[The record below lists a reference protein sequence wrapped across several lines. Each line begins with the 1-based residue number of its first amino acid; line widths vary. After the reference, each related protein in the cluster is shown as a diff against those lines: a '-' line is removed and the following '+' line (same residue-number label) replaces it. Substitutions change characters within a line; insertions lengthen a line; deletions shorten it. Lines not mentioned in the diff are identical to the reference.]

1 VVLLINKNRTEIKVG
16 ENKIFIEDRYTL
28 VQGKFKLN
36 QFHEYYSDDYLQ
48 IQENLDLIPVEKII
62 KVISNESD
70 ALSGLTNFTK
80 ILDLLSSYSKI
91 VENNLEIYLKFSKNI
106 EILYSLFKL
115 IYFSAK
121 KKILS
126 KELELSKI
134 RKSSSDI
141 LAIADLM
148 KSLTESINN
157 NKVKLSYIKEDYF
170 QRKNQIDKIKK
181 DLTTYKTLIQ
191 EQSQIKKNCF
201 DQINKIT
208 RQLEGSKTENEDNSF
223 LRLGIETNLTNSEKI
238 RALQKKAKETQYE
251 SNKIGL
257 RAKQSQAEFEE
268 LLPNYEIY
276 RNDYE
281 EILETINNE
290 EKRLRKAQKNYEKE
304 LRENEEIQ
312 FGKTEELLSHPIRPY
327 LEIEHEILKV
337 ESDLDNLSF
346 PTNLNKENFLSN
358 MPIMIEKFK
367 EIDAILGINDEKI
380 NINAKEEEIEEFFE
394 QFRIFENL
402 IKDIENITNKFL
414 KTIQLQV
421 QFNLVTNQMN
431 TAFLIKTDFTR
442 KSKIRVNFENLTTPE
457 KIFFI
462 ISFFISFKVLLNS
475 KNIIFSNLFILPV
488 YNTKGGSIYRTIRK
502 IIPLFETD
510 ENLSDVSIILLMSN
524 LELKKDIDN
533 LKIIKVN
540 ER

>member
-1 VVLLINKNRTEIKVG
+1 MILLINKNRTEIKVG
-16 ENKIFIEDRYTL
+16 ENKIFIEDRFTL
-28 VQGKFKLN
+28 IQGKFKLN
-36 QFHEYYSDDYLQ
+36 QFHEYHSDDYLQ

-62 KVISNESD
+62 NVISNESNS
-70 ALSGLTNFTK
+70 LSDLTNFTK
-80 ILDLLSSYSKI
+80 ILDLLSGYSKI
-91 VENNLEIYLKFSKNI
+91 VENNLEIYLKFSKNM
-106 EILYSLFKL
+106 EILYTLFKL

-121 KKILS
+121 KKLLS

-148 KSLTESINN
+148 KSLTESINS

-181 DLTTYKTLIQ
+181 DLTTCKTLIQ

-223 LRLGIETNLTNSEKI
+223 LRFGIETNLTNSEKI

-251 SNKIGL
+251 SNQIRL

-281 EILETINNE
+281 EILETINKE
-290 EKRLRKAQKNYEKE
+290 EKRLRQAQNDYGKE
-304 LRENEEIQ
+304 LSKNEEIQ
-312 FGKTEELLSHPIRPY
+312 FGKTEELLSQPIRPY
-327 LEIEHEILKV
+327 LEIEHEIRDV
-337 ESDLDNLSF
+337 ESELDNLSF
-346 PTNLNKENFLSN
+346 PPNLNKKNFLSN

-367 EIDAILGINDEKI
+367 EIDGTLRNNYEKI
-380 NINAKEEEIEEFFE
+380 NINVNEEEIEEFFE
-394 QFRIFENL
+394 QFHIFENL
-402 IKDIENITNKFL
+402 IKNIEDITNKFL

-442 KSKIRVNFENLTTPE
+442 KSKINVNFENLTTPE

-502 IIPLFETD
+502 IIPLFKTD

-533 LKIIKVN
+533 FKIIEVN

>member
-1 VVLLINKNRTEIKVG
+1 MILLINKNRTEIKVG
-16 ENKIFIEDRYTL
+16 ENKIFIEDRFTL
-28 VQGKFKLN
+28 IQGKFKLN
-36 QFHEYYSDDYLQ
+36 QFHEYHSDDYLQ

-62 KVISNESD
+62 NVISNESNN
-70 ALSGLTNFTK
+70 LSDLTNFTK
-80 ILDLLSSYSKI
+80 ILDLLSGYSKI
-91 VENNLEIYLKFSKNI
+91 VENNLEIYLKFSKNM
-106 EILYSLFKL
+106 EILYTLFKL

-121 KKILS
+121 KKLLS

-148 KSLTESINN
+148 KSLTESINS

-181 DLTTYKTLIQ
+181 DLTTCKTLIQ

-223 LRLGIETNLTNSEKI
+223 LRFGIETNLTNSEKI

-251 SNKIGL
+251 SNQIRL

-281 EILETINNE
+281 EILETINKE
-290 EKRLRKAQKNYEKE
+290 EKRLRQAQNDYGKE
-304 LRENEEIQ
+304 LSKNEEIQ
-312 FGKTEELLSHPIRPY
+312 FGKTEELLSQPIRPY
-327 LEIEHEILKV
+327 LEIEHEIRDV
-337 ESDLDNLSF
+337 ESELDNLSF
-346 PTNLNKENFLSN
+346 PPNLNKKNFLSN
-358 MPIMIEKFK
+358 MPTMIEKFK
-367 EIDAILGINDEKI
+367 EIDGTLRNNYEKI
-380 NINAKEEEIEEFFE
+380 NINVNEEEIEEFFE
-394 QFRIFENL
+394 QFHIFENL
-402 IKDIENITNKFL
+402 IKNIEDITNKFL

-442 KSKIRVNFENLTTPE
+442 KSKINVNFENLTTPE

-502 IIPLFETD
+502 IIPLFKTD

-533 LKIIKVN
+533 FKIIKVN

>member
-1 VVLLINKNRTEIKVG
+1 MILLINKNRTEIKVG
-16 ENKIFIEDRYTL
+16 ENKIFIEDRFTL
-28 VQGKFKLN
+28 IQGKFKLN
-36 QFHEYYSDDYLQ
+36 QFHEYHSDDYLQ

-62 KVISNESD
+62 NVISNESNS
-70 ALSGLTNFTK
+70 LSDLTNFTK
-80 ILDLLSSYSKI
+80 ILDLLSGYSKI
-91 VENNLEIYLKFSKNI
+91 VENNLEIYLKFSENM
-106 EILYSLFKL
+106 EILYTLFKL

-121 KKILS
+121 KKLLS

-148 KSLTESINN
+148 KSLTESINS

-181 DLTTYKTLIQ
+181 DLTTCKTLIQ

-223 LRLGIETNLTNSEKI
+223 LRFGIETNLTNSEKI

-251 SNKIGL
+251 SNQIRL

-281 EILETINNE
+281 EILETINKE
-290 EKRLRKAQKNYEKE
+290 EKRLRQAQNDYGKE
-304 LRENEEIQ
+304 LSKNEEIQ
-312 FGKTEELLSHPIRPY
+312 FGKTEELLSQPIRPY
-327 LEIEHEILKV
+327 LEIEHEIRDV
-337 ESDLDNLSF
+337 ESELDNLSF
-346 PTNLNKENFLSN
+346 PPNLNKKNFLSN
-358 MPIMIEKFK
+358 MPTMIEKFK
-367 EIDAILGINDEKI
+367 EIDGTLRNNYEKI
-380 NINAKEEEIEEFFE
+380 NINVNEEEIEEFFE
-394 QFRIFENL
+394 QFHIFENL
-402 IKDIENITNKFL
+402 IKNIEDITNKFL

-442 KSKIRVNFENLTTPE
+442 KSKINVNFENLTTPE

-502 IIPLFETD
+502 IIPLFKTD

-533 LKIIKVN
+533 FKIIKVN

>member
-1 VVLLINKNRTEIKVG
+1 MILLINKNRTEIKVG
-16 ENKIFIEDRYTL
+16 EDKIFIEDQFTL

-36 QFHEYYSDDYLQ
+36 QLHEYYSDDYLQ

-62 KVISNESD
+62 NVISNESNS
-70 ALSGLTNFTK
+70 LSGLTNFTK
-80 ILDLLSSYSKI
+80 ILNLLSGYSKI

-106 EILYSLFKL
+106 EILYTLFKL

-121 KKILS
+121 KKILF

-134 RKSSSDI
+134 RKSSSNI
-141 LAIADLM
+141 LAIVDLM

-157 NKVKLSYIKEDYF
+157 YKVKLSYIKEDYF

-181 DLTTYKTLIQ
+181 DLTTCKTLIQ

-201 DQINKIT
+201 NQINKIT

-223 LRLGIETNLTNSEKI
+223 LSLGIETNLTNSEKI
-238 RALQKKAKETQYE
+238 RALQKKAKDTQYE
-251 SNKIGL
+251 SNKIRL

-281 EILETINNE
+281 EILETINKE
-290 EKRLRKAQKNYEKE
+290 EKRLRQAQKNYEKE

-312 FGKTEELLSHPIRPY
+312 FGKTEELLSQPIRPY

-337 ESDLDNLSF
+337 ESELDNLSF
-346 PTNLNKENFLSN
+346 PTNLKKKNFLSN
-358 MPIMIEKFK
+358 MPLMIEKFK
-367 EIDAILGINDEKI
+367 EIDAILRNHDEKI
-380 NINAKEEEIEEFFE
+380 NINANEEEIEEFFE

-402 IKDIENITNKFL
+402 INDIENITNKFL

-421 QFNLVTNQMN
+421 QFNLVTNKMN
-431 TAFLIKTDFTR
+431 TAFLIKTDFAR

-475 KNIIFSNLFILPV
+475 KNIIFSNLFILPI
-488 YNTKGGSIYRTIRK
+488 YNTKGGSIFRTIRK

>member
-1 VVLLINKNRTEIKVG
+1 M
-16 ENKIFIEDRYTL
+16 
-28 VQGKFKLN
+28 
-36 QFHEYYSDDYLQ
+36 
-48 IQENLDLIPVEKII
+48 
-62 KVISNESD
+62 
-70 ALSGLTNFTK
+70 
-80 ILDLLSSYSKI
+80 
-91 VENNLEIYLKFSKNI
+91 
-106 EILYSLFKL
+106 EILYTLFKL

-121 KKILS
+121 KKLLS

-148 KSLTESINN
+148 KSLTESINS

-181 DLTTYKTLIQ
+181 DLTTCKTLIQ

-223 LRLGIETNLTNSEKI
+223 LRFGIETNLTNSEKI

-251 SNKIGL
+251 SNQIRL

-281 EILETINNE
+281 EILETINKE
-290 EKRLRKAQKNYEKE
+290 EKRLRQAQNDYGKE
-304 LRENEEIQ
+304 LSKNEEIQ
-312 FGKTEELLSHPIRPY
+312 FGKTEELLSQPIRPY
-327 LEIEHEILKV
+327 LEIEHEIRDV
-337 ESDLDNLSF
+337 ESELDNLSF
-346 PTNLNKENFLSN
+346 PPNLNKKNFLSN
-358 MPIMIEKFK
+358 MPTMIEKFK
-367 EIDAILGINDEKI
+367 EIDGTLRNNYEKI
-380 NINAKEEEIEEFFE
+380 NINVNEEEIEEFFE
-394 QFRIFENL
+394 QFHIFENL
-402 IKDIENITNKFL
+402 IKNIEDITNKFL

-442 KSKIRVNFENLTTPE
+442 KSKINVNFENLTTPE

-488 YNTKGGSIYRTIRK
+488 YNTKSGSIYRTIRK

>member
-1 VVLLINKNRTEIKVG
+1 VILLINKNRTEIKVG
-16 ENKIFIEDRYTL
+16 ENKIFIEDRFTL
-28 VQGKFKLN
+28 IQGKFKLN
-36 QFHEYYSDDYLQ
+36 QFHEYHSDDYLQ

-62 KVISNESD
+62 NVISNESNN
-70 ALSGLTNFTK
+70 LSDLTNFTK
-80 ILDLLSSYSKI
+80 ILDLLSGYSKI
-91 VENNLEIYLKFSKNI
+91 VENNLEIYLKFSKNM
-106 EILYSLFKL
+106 EILYTLFKL

-121 KKILS
+121 KKLLS

-148 KSLTESINN
+148 KSLTESINS

-181 DLTTYKTLIQ
+181 DLTTCKTLIQ

-223 LRLGIETNLTNSEKI
+223 LRFGIETNLTNSEKI

-251 SNKIGL
+251 SNQIRL

-281 EILETINNE
+281 EILETINKE
-290 EKRLRKAQKNYEKE
+290 EKRLRQAQNDYGKE
-304 LRENEEIQ
+304 LSKNEEIQ
-312 FGKTEELLSHPIRPY
+312 FGKTEELLSQPIRPY
-327 LEIEHEILKV
+327 LEIEHEIRDV
-337 ESDLDNLSF
+337 ESELDNLSF
-346 PTNLNKENFLSN
+346 PPNLNKKNFLSN
-358 MPIMIEKFK
+358 MPTMIEKFK
-367 EIDAILGINDEKI
+367 EIDGTLRNNYEKI
-380 NINAKEEEIEEFFE
+380 NINVNEEEIEEFFE
-394 QFRIFENL
+394 QFHIFENL
-402 IKDIENITNKFL
+402 IKNIEDITNKFL

-442 KSKIRVNFENLTTPE
+442 KSKINVNFENLTTPE

-502 IIPLFETD
+502 IIPLFKTD

-533 LKIIKVN
+533 FKIIEVN

>member
-1 VVLLINKNRTEIKVG
+1 MILLINKNRTEIKVG
-16 ENKIFIEDRYTL
+16 EDKIFIEDQFTL

-36 QFHEYYSDDYLQ
+36 QLHEYYSDDYLQ

-62 KVISNESD
+62 NVISNESNS
-70 ALSGLTNFTK
+70 LSGLTNFTK
-80 ILDLLSSYSKI
+80 ILNLLSGYSKI

-106 EILYSLFKL
+106 EILYTLFKL

-121 KKILS
+121 KKILF

-134 RKSSSDI
+134 RKSSSNI
-141 LAIADLM
+141 LAIVDLM

-157 NKVKLSYIKEDYF
+157 YKVKLSYIKEDYF

-181 DLTTYKTLIQ
+181 DLTTCKTLIQ

-201 DQINKIT
+201 NQINKIT

-223 LRLGIETNLTNSEKI
+223 LSLGIETNLTNSEKI
-238 RALQKKAKETQYE
+238 RALQKKAKDTQYE
-251 SNKIGL
+251 SNKIRL

-281 EILETINNE
+281 EILETINKE
-290 EKRLRKAQKNYEKE
+290 EKRLRQAQKNYEKE

-312 FGKTEELLSHPIRPY
+312 FGKTEELLSQPIRPY

-337 ESDLDNLSF
+337 ESELDNLSF
-346 PTNLNKENFLSN
+346 PTNLKKKNFLSN
-358 MPIMIEKFK
+358 MPLMIEKFK
-367 EIDAILGINDEKI
+367 EIDAILRNHDEKI
-380 NINAKEEEIEEFFE
+380 NINANEEEIEEFFE

-402 IKDIENITNKFL
+402 INDIENITNKFL

-421 QFNLVTNQMN
+421 QFNLVTNKMN
-431 TAFLIKTDFTR
+431 TAFLIKTDFAR

-475 KNIIFSNLFILPV
+475 KNIIFSNLFILPI
-488 YNTKGGSIYRTIRK
+488 YKTKGGSIFRTIRK

>member
-1 VVLLINKNRTEIKVG
+1 MILLINKNRTEIKVG
-16 ENKIFIEDRYTL
+16 ENKIFIEDRFTL
-28 VQGKFKLN
+28 IQGKFKLN
-36 QFHEYYSDDYLQ
+36 QFHEYHSDDYLQ

-62 KVISNESD
+62 NVISNESNS
-70 ALSGLTNFTK
+70 LSDLTNFTK
-80 ILDLLSSYSKI
+80 ILDLLSGYSKI
-91 VENNLEIYLKFSKNI
+91 VENNLEIYLKFSKNM
-106 EILYSLFKL
+106 EILYTLFKL

-121 KKILS
+121 KKLLS

-148 KSLTESINN
+148 KSLTESINS

-181 DLTTYKTLIQ
+181 DLTTCKTLIQ

-223 LRLGIETNLTNSEKI
+223 LRFGIETNLTNSEKI

-251 SNKIGL
+251 SNQIRL

-281 EILETINNE
+281 EILETINKE
-290 EKRLRKAQKNYEKE
+290 EKRLRQAQNDYGKE
-304 LRENEEIQ
+304 LSKNEEIQ
-312 FGKTEELLSHPIRPY
+312 FGKTEELLSQPIRPY
-327 LEIEHEILKV
+327 LEIEHEIRDV
-337 ESDLDNLSF
+337 ESELDNLSF
-346 PTNLNKENFLSN
+346 PPNLNKKNFLSN
-358 MPIMIEKFK
+358 MPTMIEKFK
-367 EIDAILGINDEKI
+367 EIDGTLRNNYEKI
-380 NINAKEEEIEEFFE
+380 NINVNEEEIEEFFE
-394 QFRIFENL
+394 QFHIFENL
-402 IKDIENITNKFL
+402 IKNIEDITNKFL

-442 KSKIRVNFENLTTPE
+442 KSKINVNFENLTTPE

-502 IIPLFETD
+502 IIPLFKTD

-533 LKIIKVN
+533 FKIIEVN

>member
-1 VVLLINKNRTEIKVG
+1 VILLINKNRTEIKVG
-16 ENKIFIEDRYTL
+16 ENKIFIEDQFTL

-36 QFHEYYSDDYLQ
+36 QFHEYYGDDYLQ

-62 KVISNESD
+62 KVISNESNN
-70 ALSGLTNFTK
+70 LSGLTNFTK
-80 ILDLLSSYSKI
+80 ILNLLSGYRKI
-91 VENNLEIYLKFSKNI
+91 VENNLEIYLKFSQNI
-106 EILYSLFKL
+106 EILYTLFKL

-121 KKILS
+121 KKTLS

-181 DLTTYKTLIQ
+181 DLTTYKILIQ

-238 RALQKKAKETQYE
+238 RALQKKAKDTQYE
-251 SNKIGL
+251 SNQIRL
-257 RAKQSQAEFEE
+257 RAKQSQAELEE

-281 EILETINNE
+281 EILETINKE
-290 EKRLRKAQKNYEKE
+290 EKRLRQAQKNYEKE

-312 FGKTEELLSHPIRPY
+312 FGKTEELLSQPIRPY

-337 ESDLDNLSF
+337 ESELDNLSF

-367 EIDAILGINDEKI
+367 EIDAILGISDEKL
-380 NINAKEEEIEEFFE
+380 NINANEEEIEEFFE

-402 IKDIENITNKFL
+402 IKKIEDITNKFL

>member
-1 VVLLINKNRTEIKVG
+1 MVLLINKNRTEIKVG

-28 VQGKFKLN
+28 VHGKFKLN
-36 QFHEYYSDDYLQ
+36 QFHEYYSDDYFQ

-80 ILDLLSSYSKI
+80 ILHLLSSYSKI

-312 FGKTEELLSHPIRPY
+312 FGKTEELFSHPIRPY

-431 TAFLIKTDFTR
+431 TAFLIKTDFIR

-475 KNIIFSNLFILPV
+475 KNIIFSNLFILSI

-524 LELKKDIDN
+524 LALKKDIEK

>member
-1 VVLLINKNRTEIKVG
+1 MILLINKNRTEIKVG
-16 ENKIFIEDRYTL
+16 ENKIFIEDRFTL
-28 VQGKFKLN
+28 IQGKFKLN
-36 QFHEYYSDDYLQ
+36 QFHEYHSDDYLQ

-62 KVISNESD
+62 NVISNESNS
-70 ALSGLTNFTK
+70 LSDLTNFTK
-80 ILDLLSSYSKI
+80 ILDLLSGYSKI
-91 VENNLEIYLKFSKNI
+91 VENNLEIYLKFSENM
-106 EILYSLFKL
+106 EILYTLFKL

-121 KKILS
+121 KKLLS

-148 KSLTESINN
+148 KSLTESINS

-181 DLTTYKTLIQ
+181 DLTTCKTLIQ

-223 LRLGIETNLTNSEKI
+223 LRFGIETNLTNSEKI

-251 SNKIGL
+251 SNQIRL

-281 EILETINNE
+281 EILETINKE
-290 EKRLRKAQKNYEKE
+290 EKRLRQAQNDYGKE
-304 LRENEEIQ
+304 LSKNEEIQ
-312 FGKTEELLSHPIRPY
+312 FGKTEELLSQPIRPY
-327 LEIEHEILKV
+327 LEIEHEIRDV
-337 ESDLDNLSF
+337 ESELDNLSF
-346 PTNLNKENFLSN
+346 PPNLNKKNFLSN

-367 EIDAILGINDEKI
+367 EIDGTLRNNYEKI
-380 NINAKEEEIEEFFE
+380 NINVNEEENEEFFE
-394 QFRIFENL
+394 QFHIFENL
-402 IKDIENITNKFL
+402 IKNIEDITNKFL

-442 KSKIRVNFENLTTPE
+442 KSKINVNFENLTTPE

-502 IIPLFETD
+502 IIPLFKTD

-533 LKIIKVN
+533 FKIIEVN

>member
-1 VVLLINKNRTEIKVG
+1 MILLINKNRTEIKVG
-16 ENKIFIEDRYTL
+16 ENKIFIEDRFTL
-28 VQGKFKLN
+28 IQGKFKLN
-36 QFHEYYSDDYLQ
+36 QFHEYHSDDYLQ

-62 KVISNESD
+62 NVISNESNN
-70 ALSGLTNFTK
+70 LSDLTNFTK
-80 ILDLLSSYSKI
+80 ILDLLSGYSKI
-91 VENNLEIYLKFSKNI
+91 VENNLEIYLKFSENM
-106 EILYSLFKL
+106 EILYTLFKL

-121 KKILS
+121 KKLLS

-148 KSLTESINN
+148 KSLTESINS

-181 DLTTYKTLIQ
+181 DLTTCKTLIQ

-223 LRLGIETNLTNSEKI
+223 LRFGIETNLTNSEKI

-251 SNKIGL
+251 SNQIRL

-281 EILETINNE
+281 EILETINKE
-290 EKRLRKAQKNYEKE
+290 EKRLRQAQNDYGKE
-304 LRENEEIQ
+304 LSKNEEIQ
-312 FGKTEELLSHPIRPY
+312 FGKTEELLSQPIRPY
-327 LEIEHEILKV
+327 LEIEHEIRDV
-337 ESDLDNLSF
+337 ESELDNLSF
-346 PTNLNKENFLSN
+346 PPNLNKKNFLSN
-358 MPIMIEKFK
+358 MPTMIEKFK
-367 EIDAILGINDEKI
+367 EIDGTLRNNYEKI
-380 NINAKEEEIEEFFE
+380 NINVNEEEIEEFFE
-394 QFRIFENL
+394 QFHIFENL
-402 IKDIENITNKFL
+402 IKNIEDITNKFL

-442 KSKIRVNFENLTTPE
+442 KSKINVNFENLTTPE

-502 IIPLFETD
+502 IIPLFKTD

-533 LKIIKVN
+533 FKIIKVN

>member
-1 VVLLINKNRTEIKVG
+1 MVLLINKNRTEIKVG

-36 QFHEYYSDDYLQ
+36 QFHEYYSDDYFQ

-80 ILDLLSSYSKI
+80 ILHLLSSYSKI

-312 FGKTEELLSHPIRPY
+312 FGKTEELFSHPIRPY

-488 YNTKGGSIYRTIRK
+488 YNKGGSIYRTIRK

>member
-1 VVLLINKNRTEIKVG
+1 MVLLINKNRTEIKVG

-28 VQGKFKLN
+28 VHGKFKLN
-36 QFHEYYSDDYLQ
+36 QFHEYYSDDYFQ

-80 ILDLLSSYSKI
+80 ILHLLSSYSKI

-312 FGKTEELLSHPIRPY
+312 FGKTEELFSHPIRPY

-431 TAFLIKTDFTR
+431 TAFLIKTDFIR

-488 YNTKGGSIYRTIRK
+488 YNKGGSIYRTIRK

>member
-1 VVLLINKNRTEIKVG
+1 MILLINKNRTEIKVG
-16 ENKIFIEDRYTL
+16 ENKIFIEDRFTL
-28 VQGKFKLN
+28 IQGKFKLN
-36 QFHEYYSDDYLQ
+36 QFHEYHSDDYLQ

-62 KVISNESD
+62 NVISNESNN
-70 ALSGLTNFTK
+70 LSDLTNFTK
-80 ILDLLSSYSKI
+80 ILDLLSGYSKI
-91 VENNLEIYLKFSKNI
+91 VENNLEIYLKFSKNM
-106 EILYSLFKL
+106 EILYTLFKL

-121 KKILS
+121 KKLLS

-148 KSLTESINN
+148 KSLTESINS

-181 DLTTYKTLIQ
+181 DLTTCKTLIQ

-223 LRLGIETNLTNSEKI
+223 LRFGIETNLTNSEKI

-251 SNKIGL
+251 SNQIRL

-281 EILETINNE
+281 EILETINKE
-290 EKRLRKAQKNYEKE
+290 EKRLRQAQNDYGKE
-304 LRENEEIQ
+304 LSKNEEIQ
-312 FGKTEELLSHPIRPY
+312 FGKTEELLSQPIRPY
-327 LEIEHEILKV
+327 LEIEHEIRDV
-337 ESDLDNLSF
+337 ESELDNLSF
-346 PTNLNKENFLSN
+346 PPNLNKKNFLSN
-358 MPIMIEKFK
+358 MPTMIEKFK
-367 EIDAILGINDEKI
+367 EIDGTLRNNYEKI
-380 NINAKEEEIEEFFE
+380 NINVNEEEIEEFFE
-394 QFRIFENL
+394 QFHIFENL
-402 IKDIENITNKFL
+402 IKNIEDITNKFL

-442 KSKIRVNFENLTTPE
+442 KSKINVNFENLTTPE

-502 IIPLFETD
+502 IIPLFKTD

-533 LKIIKVN
+533 FKIIEVN

>member
-1 VVLLINKNRTEIKVG
+1 MILLINKNRTEIKVG
-16 ENKIFIEDRYTL
+16 ENKIFIEDRFTL
-28 VQGKFKLN
+28 IQGKFKLN
-36 QFHEYYSDDYLQ
+36 QFHEYHSDDYLQ

-62 KVISNESD
+62 NVISNESNN
-70 ALSGLTNFTK
+70 LSDLTNFTK
-80 ILDLLSSYSKI
+80 ILDLLSGYSKI
-91 VENNLEIYLKFSKNI
+91 VENNLEIYLKFSKNM
-106 EILYSLFKL
+106 EILYTLFKL

-121 KKILS
+121 KKLLS

-148 KSLTESINN
+148 KSLTESINS

-181 DLTTYKTLIQ
+181 DLTTCKTLIQ

-223 LRLGIETNLTNSEKI
+223 LRFGIETNLTNSEKI

-251 SNKIGL
+251 SNQIRL

-281 EILETINNE
+281 EILETINKE
-290 EKRLRKAQKNYEKE
+290 EKRLRQAQNDYGKE
-304 LRENEEIQ
+304 LSKNEEIQ
-312 FGKTEELLSHPIRPY
+312 FGKTEELLSQPIRPY
-327 LEIEHEILKV
+327 LEIEHEIRDV
-337 ESDLDNLSF
+337 ESELDNLSF
-346 PTNLNKENFLSN
+346 PPNLNKKNFLSN
-358 MPIMIEKFK
+358 MPTMIEKFK
-367 EIDAILGINDEKI
+367 EIDGTLRNNYEKI
-380 NINAKEEEIEEFFE
+380 NINVNEEEIEEFFE
-394 QFRIFENL
+394 QFHIFENL
-402 IKDIENITNKFL
+402 IKNIEDITNKFL

-442 KSKIRVNFENLTTPE
+442 KSKINVNFENLTTPE

-502 IIPLFETD
+502 IIPLFKTD

-524 LELKKDIDN
+524 LELKKGIDN
-533 LKIIKVN
+533 FKIIKVN